1 MLQYIDPNADDE
13 NFYTEGN
20 TSLVRMDLNLL
31 LLVMSCYNNKQRFI
45 CDDW

>member
-1 MLQYIDPNADDE
+1 VLQYIDPNVDDE

-31 LLVMSCYNNKQRFI
+31 LLRILCYNNKEIFK
-45 CDDW
+45 CN